1 MRIDLRAPFFPPQPN
16 AAQEAQSAFRPPS
29 FRAIFR
35 PFIQPRTPHRFVRTP
50 EQHNVQANRRWD
62 ATGAPRSNYGGNYDA
77 TQRADDPYINRANIR
92 SFNKQRAVEQ
102 LTRGEHK
109 WRDLNQ
115 NNNTEISYS
124 FLGHGFDEYE
134 KQEARRSIQSW
145 GDVANL
151 AFTEN
156 GGQAEG
162 RLTFRL
168 SEERGARGAY
178 PGPYH
183 DSGNTTYNRS
193 FLARHVMTHEI
204 GHTLGLTH
212 PGHYDAKYKW
222 SHSDRVY
229 AQDSKAH
236 TVMSYFPAEDSGKS
250 MSVIPNAPMM
260 DDISAIQH
268 NYGANYQTRR
278 ENNTYGFNSNTG
290 RDYYS
295 LRSNRDA
302 AAFCIWDGAGND
314 TLDVSGYG
322 TNQVINL
329 RAGSFSDVGHG
340 RGNVSIARGVTME
353 NAIGGSGHDALIG
366 NDENNRLTGGGGADR
381 LRGGR
386 GADSFVY
393 NHASDS
399 TLQDP
404 DEIMDFTSGTDKI
417 DVRGA
422 LRNAGL
428 SSLSVVQAW
437 SGKAGEALLTY
448 DERSGMGSV
457 AIDLN
462 GNGRADLFIKTHGQV
477 RPSDLVPHSAAKVTK
492 RYLPLLA
499 TPPVMPRVG
508 TSVAKPRFIFNS
520 AHDSS
525 FSNPRLLTDFTSGTD
540 SIDLRGVEKEANT
553 RLKLVEAF
561 TGRVG
566 DTRVQYNAQSGR
578 YFIAIDL
585 TGNRK
590 TDFLVKSTQVIKP
603 KDIIVT

>member
-1 MRIDLRAPFFPPQPN
+1 M
-16 AAQEAQSAFRPPS
+16 
-29 FRAIFR
+29 FR
-35 PFIQPRTPHRFVRTP
+35 PFTPPATAHRFVRAP
-50 EQHNVQANRRWD
+50 QQQNAQAHRRWD
-62 ATGAPRSNYGGNYDA
+62 APGVSSNTNGGNYDA
-77 TQRADDPYINRANIR
+77 TLRENDPYISRANR
-92 SFNKQRAVEQ
+92 QSFDKQRAVEQ
-102 LTRGEHK
+102 LTRGAYK
-109 WRDLNQ
+109 WRDWNQ
-115 NNNTEISYS
+115 NNKTEISYS
-124 FLGHGFDEYE
+124 FLGHGFDEYQ
-134 KQEARRSIQSW
+134 KQDARRSIQSW

-168 SEERGARGAY
+168 SDEPGARGAY

-183 DSGNTTYNRS
+183 DSGDTTYNPG

-212 PGHYDAKYKW
+212 PGHYDASGKW

-236 TVMSYFPAEDSGKS
+236 TVMSYFLAEDSGKR
-250 MSVIPNAPMM
+250 MGVIPNAPMM
-260 DDISAIQH
+260 DDISAIQQ

-278 ENNTYGFNSNTG
+278 ENNTYGFNSNTA

-295 LRSNRDA
+295 LSSHLDA
-302 AAFCIWDGAGND
+302 ATFCIWDGAGID
-314 TLDVSGYG
+314 TLDVSGYD

-329 RAGSFSDVGHG
+329 KAGSFSDVGHG
-340 RGNVSIARGVTME
+340 RGSVSIARGVTLE

-399 TLQDP
+399 TPQNP
-404 DEIMDFTSGTDKI
+404 DEIMDFTSGSDKI
-417 DVRGA
+417 DVTQA
-422 LRNAGL
+422 LRSVGL
-428 SSLSVVQAW
+428 YSLSVVSAW
-437 SGKAGEALLTY
+437 SAKAGEALLTY

-457 AIDLN
+457 SIDLN

-477 RPSDLVPHSAAKVTK
+477 RPSDLVPYRAGGVTTPS
-492 RYLPLLA
+492 LPPLTTTRA
-499 TPPVMPRVG
+499 QPRV
-508 TSVAKPRFIFNS
+508 SNPVAEPRFIFNS
-520 AHDSS
+520 ARDSS
-525 FSNPRLLTDFTSGTD
+525 FFNARLLTDFTTGTD

-553 RLKLVEAF
+553 RLTLVEAF
-561 TGRVG
+561 TGRIG
-566 DTRVQYNAQSGR
+566 DTRVTYNPQSGR

-585 TGNRK
+585 TGNRT
-590 TDFLVKSTQVIKP
+590 TDFLMKSTQLIRP
-603 KDIIVT
+603 KDIIVH